1 MRKHRV
7 IVAAG
12 TAAVWFC
19 AMTPASAQ
27 SIEDKLR
34 TQLRSTTQELRQ
46 LQDTQAQLQA
56 DRTAAEQQR
65 DKALADLK
73 QAQAD
78 LAAAKGKSGAEAN
91 AERALT
97 AEKSSHAKDA
107 QQLEK
112 YRSSYEELLA
122 LSRSRDAERTQLQAL
137 GNTQAEQLRTC
148 EAKNAQLYQVGQ
160 EVLNAYEHVGLGSFL
175 SSREPF
181 AQGARVKYDEI
192 AQRYG
197 DQMYAGRFDPAA
209 KAASPA
215 SAPRADA
222 SAASPASK

>member
-1 MRKHRV
+1 MRNHRV

-12 TAAVWFC
+12 AAAVWFC

-56 DRTAAEQQR
+56 GKTAAEQQR

-78 LAAAKGKSGAEAN
+78 LAAAKGKSSAEVA
-91 AERALT
+91 AGRALD
-97 AEKSSHAKDA
+97 AEKAKHAQDSS
-107 QQLEK
+107 QLTK
-112 YRSSYEELLA
+112 YRSAYEDLLA
-122 LSRSRDAERTQLQAL
+122 LSRSHDAQRTEAQTQLKTVDAHLQ
-137 GNTQAEQLRTC
+137 TC

-160 EVLNAYEHVGLGSFL
+160 DVLNAYEHVGLGSFL

-197 DQMYAGRFDPAA
+197 DQLYAGKFDPAA
-209 KAASPA
+209 KAAAASISAGA
-215 SAPRADA
+215 SAT
-222 SAASPASK
+222 PATSK